1 MMEWREQIRLTFDY
15 DFEGV
20 TRRLVSDPL
29 QQTRGDALIVPL
41 TLREGPCVAT
51 VRALDLRTF
60 EIEGD
65 GGKGE
70 TIREVARR
78 FRFDG
83 SDTAD
88 ELADVMPDIY
98 ARFGNEMLVLDINP
112 FSALIR
118 SIIHQQ
124 VTMSFAKTLTHRV
137 FEKYGTTA
145 GEIIHPPTPEQMAEA
160 TIDDLRTLQLST
172 RKAEYLLTA
181 ARSGIPFDDL
191 HMASDAEI
199 AEQLIALKGVGPWT
213 VQNVLMFGYGRPD
226 LFPASD
232 IGILRAIGQIEG
244 ERPSVAEATAYSERY
259 APFRSKAAYLLW
271 RSVEE

>member
-1 MMEWREQIRLTFDY
+1 MMEWREQITLTFDY

-29 QQTRGDALIVPL
+29 QRQTGNALIVPL
-41 TLREGPCVAT
+41 TLAEGQRVAT
-51 VRALDLRTF
+51 VRGIDFRTI
-60 EIEGD
+60 EIRGD
-65 GGKGE
+65 GGKEE
-70 TIREVARR
+70 TVREVTRR

-83 SDTAD
+83 SDTAG
-88 ELADVMPDIY
+88 ELASLMPDIY
-98 ARFGNEMLVLDINP
+98 DRFGREMLVLDINP

-137 FEKYGTTA
+137 FEKYGTTS
-145 GEIIHPPTPEQMAEA
+145 GGIIHPPTPGQMAEA
-160 TIDDLRTLQLST
+160 TIEDLRALQLST

-191 HMASDAEI
+191 HSATDAEI

>member
-1 MMEWREQIRLTFDY
+1 MMEWREQITLTFDY

-41 TLREGPCVAT
+41 TLAEGPRVAI

-83 SDTAD
+83 SDTAG
-88 ELADVMPDIY
+88 ELANVMPGIY
-98 ARFGNEMLVLDINP
+98 ERFGNEMLVLDINP

-137 FEKYGTTA
+137 FEKYGA
-145 GEIIHPPTPEQMAEA
+145 NVGGIIHPPTPAQMAEA

-181 ARSGIPFDDL
+181 ARSGISFDDL
-191 HMASDAEI
+191 HAASDAEI